1 MSTQE
6 NTDMAHWSASM
17 SRRIVERVVVQADL
31 VLRSPARLGN
41 GDADEQTDMPLLLDA
56 KDRRP
61 LLQGTSLAGA
71 LRAHYRRVVGTENT
85 ALFGVS
91 KGSDEGAQS
100 ALIVDDAY
108 GGGKWGIEHRDG
120 VVLDPQTRTATP
132 GLLYD
137 FDVWTAGTIFKV
149 RFELLIREGQ
159 DRVALRQA
167 LGTALRGLSDG
178 GITLGG
184 RKSRGLGMLLLKEAR
199 VTTYDLRTPAGLLG
213 WLREDGSAVEGLATL
228 GHVERVADDELRV
241 RLTMKLLDGGV
252 LVRGNSG
259 RDDIGADA
267 VQLQTRDENGHDKP
281 VIPGTSLAGA
291 LRGRALRIAR
301 TLEAADKAADA
312 LVNRLFGIMPN
323 GANGSKIASRVRVS
337 EALLT
342 GVTTNYVQNR
352 VSIDRFTG
360 GALDTALFSEQPGL
374 PEKSDAGTVIEF
386 RVART
391 SAAERALLLFVMKD
405 LCLGDLPIGGTISL
419 GRGRLQ
425 AVGGEIS
432 CDGKKW
438 KFKQHEKGRL
448 EFDEGDAASL
458 NVLADG
464 AALRTALGA
473 TQSATQGATQS
484 ATQGATKGGN

>member
-6 NTDMAHWSASM
+6 KTDKAHWSASM
-17 SRRIVERVVVQADL
+17 SRKIIERVVVQAKL

-71 LRAHYRRVVGTENT
+71 LRAYYRRVVGTDNV

-91 KGSDEGAQS
+91 KGSEEGDQS

-108 GGGKWGIEHRDG
+108 GDEKWGIEHRDG
-120 VVLDPQTRTATP
+120 VKLVPETRTAES

-137 FDVWTAGTIFKV
+137 FDVWTAGTTFKV
-149 RFELLIREGQ
+149 RFELLIRDGQ

-184 RKSRGLGMLLLKEAR
+184 RKSRGLGMLLLKDAR

-213 WLREDGSAVEGLATL
+213 WLREDELTGESAGKGLDAL

-241 RLTMKLLDGGV
+241 RLTMKLLEGGV

-267 VQLQTRDENGHDKP
+267 VPLHTCDEKGEPKP

-301 TLEAADKAADA
+301 TLETAEKAADA
-312 LVNRLFGIMPN
+312 LVNRLFGIMPD

-337 EALLT
+337 EALLRD
-342 GVTTNYVQNR
+342 VTTGYVQNR

-391 SAAERALLLFVMKD
+391 SAAERALLLFVVKD

-419 GRGRLQ
+419 GRGRLW
-425 AVGGEIS
+425 ALSGEIH
-432 CDGKKW
+432 CDGATW
-438 KFKQHEKGRL
+438 KFRQDDKGRL
-448 EFDEGDAASL
+448 TFEAGDAATL
-458 NVLADG
+458 NALCDG
-464 AALRTALGA
+464 AALRAALGA
-473 TQSATQGATQS
+473 MPSAS
-484 ATQGATKGGN
+484 KGGN